1 MAYNYETGSPTP
13 TKSTARRI
21 GEAAGE
27 ASEVISN
34 GAERA
39 LDNMPESVKAKGRE
53 AAENAQAVAGNF
65 KDAMEKSTRENP
77 VTTVVMALALGFLV
91 GTLWR

>member
-1 MAYNYETGSPTP
+1 MAYGHEPDTSRSGA
-13 TKSTARRI
+13 ARL
-21 GEAAGE
+21 GEAAGDV
-27 ASEVISN
+27 ADSI
-34 GAERA
+34 GARAQQA
-39 LDNMPESVKAKGRE
+39 LDNVPASVKDRGRD

-77 VTTVVMALALGFLV
+77 VTTVLMAVAIGFLV